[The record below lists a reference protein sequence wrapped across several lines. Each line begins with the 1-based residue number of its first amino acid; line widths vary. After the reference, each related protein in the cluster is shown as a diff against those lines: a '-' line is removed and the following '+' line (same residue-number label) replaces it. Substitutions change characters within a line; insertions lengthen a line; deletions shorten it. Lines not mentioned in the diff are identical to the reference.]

1 MSLRLAHRPAR
12 DTPVSPRTRV
22 PVGSKLVAEL
32 NAGDVDA
39 DREICDQPDDGVSWE
54 ESLYAKHL
62 AALLASDELNQ
73 PGTRYVF
80 TGHSLGGV
88 LALLAAKQKP
98 NSCAIVFGA
107 CGMKGGWQAT
117 LGDAVERT
125 LNIFNA
131 SDPFLLSWTKDK
143 ANPIKFNTGQIGS
156 PYQTPGQIWKNKDHW

>member
-54 ESLYAKHL
+54 ESLYAKQV

-88 LALLAAKQKP
+88 LPLLAAKQKP
-98 NSCAIVFGA
+98 DSCAIVFGA

-131 SDPFLLSWTKDK
+131 SDPFLPVYN
-143 ANPIKFNTGQIGS
+143 NPIYRCTHSIGIGC
-156 PYQTPGQIWKNKDHW
+156 PALGEPRVVAL